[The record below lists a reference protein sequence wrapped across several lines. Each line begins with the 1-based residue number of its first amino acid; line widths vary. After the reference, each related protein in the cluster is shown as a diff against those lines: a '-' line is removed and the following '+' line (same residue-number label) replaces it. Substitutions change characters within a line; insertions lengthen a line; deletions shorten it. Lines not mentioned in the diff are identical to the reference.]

1 MQMDKEIRFR
11 KLPPV
16 WFINALNA
24 FRRFLLKLNHRLFPG
39 NVVLYEHFQYFW
51 LLPCIRVAA
60 ELDIAGILM
69 ERPQPVSELATLTG
83 TDPENL
89 SRIMRALSSHGIF
102 RRRKDSTY
110 CNSRMSKALAE
121 GEGSLR
127 YMMMQHLGSFNWK
140 AFSELGHAVRTG
152 ENSVKKF
159 YGIEIYDFLRDHPEE
174 ARLFE
179 KSMTDLSMISVEPIL
194 NVCDFSKFNT
204 ITDIGGGEG
213 LMLSAILHENK
224 DIKGILFDRPEA
236 MERSE
241 DIFRLYGVGER
252 IRKQEGDF
260 FLTAPEGAD
269 LYFLKNVLH
278 NWGDEDCIAILGN
291 IRKQIPSQGKV
302 MILEMIIEDNDKPSF
317 AKLIDIQMMVFMNKG
332 KERTHTEYEKLL
344 SRSGFRVSRIVPTI
358 SPLSIIEGVPA
369 V

>member
-1 MQMDKEIRFR
+1 MDGEIRFR

-16 WFINALNA
+16 WFINVLNA
-24 FRRFLLKLNHRLFPG
+24 FRRFLQTLNHRLFPG

-60 ELDIAGILM
+60 ELDIAGILKQK
-69 ERPQPVSELATLTG
+69 PQSIADLATLTG
-83 TDPENL
+83 TNQENL
-89 SRIMRALSSHGIF
+89 SRIMRALASHGIF
-102 RRRKDSTY
+102 RRRKDGTY
-110 CNSRMSKALAE
+110 SNSRMSKALAE

-127 YMMMQHLGSFNWK
+127 YMLMQHLGSFNWK

-159 YGIEIYDFLRDHPEE
+159 YGIEIYDFLRDNPEE

-194 NVCDFSKFNT
+194 NVCDFSKFRT
-204 ITDIGGGEG
+204 IADIGGGEG
-213 LMLSAILHENK
+213 LMLSSILHEHKEIN
-224 DIKGILFDRPEA
+224 GILFDLPDA
-236 MERSE
+236 MQRSDEIFER
-241 DIFRLYGVGER
+241 YGVGER

-260 FLTAPEGAD
+260 FLYAPKGSD

-278 NWGDEDCIAILGN
+278 NWGDEDCIRILRN
-291 IRKQIPSQGKV
+291 IRKEIPLHGKV

-332 KERTHTEYEKLL
+332 KERTRNEYETIL
-344 SRSGFRVSRIVPTI
+344 SSSGFRISRIVPTI
-358 SPLSIIEGVPA
+358 SPLSVIEAVP
-369 V
+369 VL

>member
-1 MQMDKEIRFR
+1 MGNGIRFK

-16 WFINALNA
+16 WFIDALNS
-24 FRRFLLKLNHRLFPG
+24 FRRMLLRLHRSLFPA

-60 ELDIAGILM
+60 ELDIAGILK
-69 ERPQPVSELATLTG
+69 EKPLTARDLALRTG
-83 TDPENL
+83 ADPENL
-89 SRIMRALSSHGIF
+89 NRIMRALSSHSIF
-102 RRRKDSTY
+102 KFRKDGTY
-110 CNSRMSKALAE
+110 TNSRLSDALAE

-179 KSMTDLSMISVEPIL
+179 KSMTDLSMISVGPVL
-194 NVCDFSKFNT
+194 NVCDFSKFGT
-204 ITDIGGGEG
+204 IADIGGGEG
-213 LMLSAILHENK
+213 LMLSAILHEHPG
-224 DIKGILFDRPEA
+224 IQGILFDLPEA
-236 MERSE
+236 MEWSDE
-241 DIFRLYGVGER
+241 IFGRYGVGER
-252 IRKQEGDF
+252 IRKQEGNF
-260 FLTAPEGAD
+260 FRDAPRGAD

-278 NWGDEDCIAILGN
+278 NWGDEECIMILGN
-291 IRKQIPSQGKV
+291 IRKEIPAHGKV
-302 MILEMIIEDNDKPSF
+302 MIIEMIIGENNKPSF
-317 AKLIDIQMMVFMNKG
+317 AKLIDIQMMVFMNQG
-332 KERTHTEYEKLL
+332 KERTRSEYETLL

-358 SPLSIIEGVPA
+358 SPLSVIESVPD
-369 V
+369 